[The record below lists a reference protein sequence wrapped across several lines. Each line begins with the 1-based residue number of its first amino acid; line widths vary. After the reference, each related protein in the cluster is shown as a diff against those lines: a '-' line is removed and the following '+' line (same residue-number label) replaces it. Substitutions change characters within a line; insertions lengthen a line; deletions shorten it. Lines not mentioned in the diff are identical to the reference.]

1 MVAQL
6 AAAGGLWG
14 LRMIPEGQWL
24 GCFFSF
30 FNNFIY
36 LFIDCPGCSFCCA
49 GLSLVALSG
58 GYPLVVGCG
67 LLAAVASPVA
77 GHRVQVK
84 GLQ

>member
-1 MVAQL
+1 MFRAVKSCFVINQRCSRESGW
-6 AAAGGLWG
+6 AA
-14 LRMIPEGQWL
+14 
-24 GCFFSF
+24 F

-36 LFIDCPGCSFCCA
+36 LFIDCPGCSFCCV
-49 GLSLVALSG
+49 GFPLVALSG

-67 LLAAVASPVA
+67 LLVA